1 MSSEAKQRIASSTQG
16 SVEGF
21 VVSTHI
27 ESFSNILPLV
37 DEQQKIAAILS
48 AADQEITIHQNQLA
62 ALKQQKT
69 GLMQQ
74 LLTGKR
80 RVQLEKDVEI
90 VSI

>member
-1 MSSEAKQRIASSTQG
+1 MDYVCRPLHLTLLAPKLTEQKAIANLLQ
-16 SVEGF
+16 
-21 VVSTHI
+21 
-27 ESFSNILPLV
+27 
-37 DEQQKIAAILS
+37 
-48 AADQEITIHQNQLA
+48 AADTEISSYQNQLA